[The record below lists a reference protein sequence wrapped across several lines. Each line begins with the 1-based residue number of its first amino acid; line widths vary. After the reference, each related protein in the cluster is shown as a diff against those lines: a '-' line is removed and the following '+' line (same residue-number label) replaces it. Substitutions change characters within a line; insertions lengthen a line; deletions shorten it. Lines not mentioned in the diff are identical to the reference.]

1 MRRDGSGLLVSIPPV
16 PPDDHTLVQRARSG
30 DERAFRLLVERYQKK
45 VYAVA
50 LAMVKD
56 REEAMDVVQEA
67 FVKVHR
73 SLESFKADATFYT
86 WLYRITVNVCID
98 VIRRRGAMRSDSV
111 EFDERIGHD
120 LAEANLGA
128 VSSQLGSNPEKSVLQ
143 HELGQKIQEA
153 LEQIPEK
160 HRAILLLRELDGLSY
175 EELSQVLEIP
185 KGTVMSRLFHARA
198 KVQKLLSE
206 SLGIPLP
213 AEGEED

>member
-1 MRRDGSGLLVSIPPV
+1 VRRDGSGLLVSIPPV

-50 LAMVKD
+50 LGMVKD

-73 SLESFKADATFYT
+73 SLDTFKADATFYT

-143 HELGQKIQEA
+143 RELGDKIQEA

-175 EELSQVLEIP
+175 EELAQVLEIP

>member
-1 MRRDGSGLLVSIPPV
+1 V
-16 PPDDHTLVQRARSG
+16 PTDDHSLVQRARSG
-30 DERAFRLLVERYQKK
+30 DERAFRTLVERYQKK

-50 LAMVKD
+50 FGMVKD
-56 REEAMDVVQEA
+56 REEALDVVQEA
-67 FVKVHR
+67 FVKVHK
-73 SLESFKADATFYT
+73 SLDTFKADATFYT

-98 VIRRRGAMRSDSV
+98 VIRRRGAMRAEAV

-128 VSSQLGSNPEKSVLQ
+128 VSSQLGSNPEKSVLRR
-143 HELGQKIQEA
+143 ELGEKIQEA

-175 EELSQVLEIP
+175 EELAQVLEIP

-213 AEGEED
+213 ADGEED

>member
-1 MRRDGSGLLVSIPPV
+1 V
-16 PPDDHTLVQRARSG
+16 PTDDHSLVQRARSG
-30 DERAFRLLVERYQKK
+30 DERAFRTLVERYQKK

-50 LAMVKD
+50 LGMVKD

-73 SLESFKADATFYT
+73 SLDSFKADATFYT

-98 VIRRRGAMRSDSV
+98 VIRRRGAMRADSV
-111 EFDERIGHD
+111 EFDERVGHD

-143 HELGQKIQEA
+143 RELGEKNQEA

-175 EELSQVLEIP
+175 EELAQALEIP

-213 AEGEED
+213 AEGEDD

>member
-1 MRRDGSGLLVSIPPV
+1 MAT
-16 PPDDHTLVQRARSG
+16 DDHSLVLRARSG
-30 DERAFRLLVERYQKK
+30 DERAFRTLVERYQKK

-50 LAMVKD
+50 VGMVKD

-73 SLESFKADATFYT
+73 SLDSFKADATFYT

-111 EFDERIGHD
+111 EFDERVGHD

-128 VSSQLGSNPEKSVLQ
+128 VSSQLGSNPERSALQ
-143 HELGQKIQEA
+143 REVGEKIQAA

-206 SLGIPLP
+206 SLDIPLP
-213 AEGEED
+213 SEGEKD

>member
-1 MRRDGSGLLVSIPPV
+1 MAT
-16 PPDDHTLVQRARSG
+16 DDHSLVQRARSG

-50 LAMVKD
+50 LGMVKD

-73 SLESFKADATFYT
+73 SLESFKSDATFYT

-98 VIRRRGAMRSDSV
+98 VIRRRGAARSETV
-111 EFDERIGHD
+111 EFDEHIAHD

-128 VSSQLGSNPEKSVLQ
+128 VSSQLGNNPEKAVLQ
-143 HELGQKIQEA
+143 REVGEKIQAA

-175 EELSQVLEIP
+175 EELAQALDIP

-206 SLGIPLP
+206 SLGIPMP
-213 AEGEED
+213 SGDGED

>member
-1 MRRDGSGLLVSIPPV
+1 V
-16 PPDDHTLVQRARSG
+16 PTDDHTLVQRARSG
-30 DERAFRLLVERYQKK
+30 DERAFRLLVERYQRK

-50 LAMVKD
+50 LGMVKD

-73 SLESFKADATFYT
+73 SLDSFKADATFYT
-86 WLYRITVNVCID
+86 WLYRITVNVSID
-98 VIRRRGAMRSDSV
+98 LIRRRGGSRSEAV

-120 LAEANLGA
+120 LTEANLGA
-128 VSSQLGSNPEKSVLQ
+128 VSSQLESNPERTVLRR
-143 HELGQKIQEA
+143 ELGEKIQEA
-153 LEQIPEK
+153 LDQIPEK

-175 EELSQVLEIP
+175 EELAQVLEIP

-206 SLGIPLP
+206 SLGIALP
-213 AEGEED
+213 AAEEEP

>member
-1 MRRDGSGLLVSIPPV
+1 MPT
-16 PPDDHTLVQRARSG
+16 DDHTLVQRARSG
-30 DERAFRLLVERYQKK
+30 DERAFRTLVERYQKK

-50 LAMVKD
+50 LGMVKD

-73 SLESFKADATFYT
+73 SLDSFKADATFYT

-111 EFDERIGHD
+111 EFDERVGHD

-143 HELGQKIQEA
+143 RELGAEDPGGAGADSREA
-153 LEQIPEK
+153 SRNPLAPGAGWAE
-160 HRAILLLRELDGLSY
+160 LR
-175 EELSQVLEIP
+175 
-185 KGTVMSRLFHARA
+185 GTGASPRD
-198 KVQKLLSE
+198 S
-206 SLGIPLP
+206 
-213 AEGEED
+213 

>member
-1 MRRDGSGLLVSIPPV
+1 MTVPPV
-16 PPDDHTLVQRARSG
+16 PTDDHTLVQRARSG
-30 DERAFRLLVERYQKK
+30 DERAFRMLVERYQKK

-50 LAMVKD
+50 FGMVKD

-67 FVKVHR
+67 LVKVHR
-73 SLESFKADATFYT
+73 SLESFKSDATFYT

-98 VIRRRGAMRSDSV
+98 SIRRRGALRSDSV

-128 VSSQLGSNPEKSVLQ
+128 VSTQLESNPERAVLRR
-143 HELGQKIQEA
+143 ELGEKIQEA
-153 LEQIPEK
+153 LGQIPEK

-175 EELSQVLEIP
+175 EELAQVLDIP

-198 KVQKLLSE
+198 KVQRLLSE
-206 SLGIPLP
+206 SLGIEPSP
-213 AEGEED
+213 AEDES

>member
-50 LAMVKD
+50 LGMVKD

-73 SLESFKADATFYT
+73 SLDTFKADATFYT

-98 VIRRRGAMRSDSV
+98 VIRRRGAMRTDSV

-128 VSSQLGSNPEKSVLQ
+128 ISSQLGSNPEKSVLQ
-143 HELGQKIQEA
+143 RELGEKIQEA

-175 EELSQVLEIP
+175 EELAQVLEIP